1 MDHEIKTIDREE
13 LKSKLDR
20 GDDFSLYMAL
30 HQWAFDEMHIP
41 GSELLDPR
49 TIDVD
54 SMDKNAEIIV
64 YCSDKDCIGSQVAY
78 RKLTEAGFT
87 NVRRYEGGLSEWL
100 DSGLPLEGDRF
111 N

>member
-1 MDHEIKTIDREE
+1 MDIRTISKDD
-13 LKSKLDR
+13 LQAKLDR
-20 GDDFSLYMAL
+20 GDDFILYMAL

-54 SMDKNAEIIV
+54 SLDKEREIVV

-78 RKLTEAGFT
+78 RKLTEAGFA
-87 NVRRYEGGLSEWL
+87 NVRRYEGGLAEWL
-100 DSGLPLEGDRF
+100 DAGLPLEGNRAG
-111 N
+111 